1 MNERQERS
9 PCPKRAMQWT
19 GVRQS
24 SDRGKQPDMT
34 WGVGACA
41 SGFGRGAKIGGRRDW
56 GGGGSI
62 RKNGDLPN
70 EKASEGRWLRGWR
83 GNREGGEGGT
93 LETKRRKL
101 FCCEI

>member
-41 SGFGRGAKIGGRRDW
+41 CGFGRGAKIGGGEKGPREEEEGFHSEEW
-56 GGGGSI
+56 GF
-62 RKNGDLPN
+62 
-70 EKASEGRWLRGWR
+70 
-83 GNREGGEGGT
+83 T
-93 LETKRRKL
+93 
-101 FCCEI
+101 

>member
-34 WGVGACA
+34 WGVGACVSVRGA
-41 SGFGRGAKIGGRRDW
+41 RADSAGVQRSEEGLREEGVPFGRMGIYLT
-56 GGGGSI
+56 
-62 RKNGDLPN
+62 RKRARVDG
-70 EKASEGRWLRGWR
+70 
-83 GNREGGEGGT
+83 
-93 LETKRRKL
+93 
-101 FCCEI
+101 

>member
-1 MNERQERS
+1 MLFLERSAVMNERQERS

-41 SGFGRGAKIGGRRDW
+41 CGFGRGAKIGVGKREEEGFHSEEW
-56 GGGGSI
+56 GF
-62 RKNGDLPN
+62 
-70 EKASEGRWLRGWR
+70 
-83 GNREGGEGGT
+83 T
-93 LETKRRKL
+93 
-101 FCCEI
+101 